1 MPVMEY
7 EKYKSARDLSWK
19 ILLNG
24 GVRVLPVQVSAL
36 CRSLGV
42 TVKLYSGEEGSDG
55 ESAIIAGQP
64 LILVNRNKPVP
75 RQRFTAAHELG
86 HIMLG
91 HVGEGRPAHRGA
103 SPEDEVMEQEAN
115 VFASR
120 LLAPACVLWGCGVR
134 SAEDIMELCN
144 ISRQA
149 AEFRWQRFQE
159 LQRRERFLTS
169 PLEQRVFEQFREY
182 IEGHRL

>member
-1 MPVMEY
+1 MEY
-7 EKYKSARDLSWK
+7 EKYKSARNLSWK

-24 GVRVLPVQVSAL
+24 GVRALPIQVSTL

-42 TVKLYSGEEGSDG
+42 VVKLYSGEEGSDG

-86 HIMLG
+86 HILLG
-91 HVGEGRPAHRGA
+91 HVEEGRSAHRGA
-103 SPEDEVMEQEAN
+103 SPEDEAMEQEAN

-134 SAEDIMELCN
+134 SAEDIMNLCD

-159 LQRRERFLTS
+159 LQKRERFLTS
-169 PLEQRVFEQFREY
+169 PLERKVFEQFRDY

>member
-1 MPVMEY
+1 M
-7 EKYKSARDLSWK
+7 SARDLSWK
-19 ILLNG
+19 ILLDG
-24 GVRVLPVQVSAL
+24 GVCVLPVQVSAL
-36 CRSLGV
+36 CRSMGIA
-42 TVKLYSGEEGSDG
+42 VKLYGGEEGSDG
-55 ESAIIAGQP
+55 KSAIIAGQP

-75 RQRFTAAHELG
+75 RQRFTAVHELG

-91 HVGEGRPAHRGA
+91 HVGEGSPAHRGT
-103 SPEDEVMEQEAN
+103 SPEDEAMEQEAN
-115 VFASR
+115 VFAFR

-134 SAEDIMELCN
+134 SAEDIVKLCD

-169 PLEQRVFEQFREY
+169 PLEQRVFEQFRDY
-182 IEGHRL
+182 IEGHKLSGFDNL